1 MSAPN
6 PDCPGCQM
14 LLARVAE
21 LEARQ
26 AELETVLAKL
36 QARLSQNSSN
46 SSRPPSSDMPSGRK
60 PAPKGSPS
68 GRKPGGQPGHKGAFR
83 PFKPMEAADE
93 IVAQIPLVCAHCR
106 TPLPPEIDLDEPVRR
121 HQVIDLSPKLTTTTE
136 YQLHR
141 RTCPVCGGQTQAAL
155 PEGVPTGVIA
165 PRLQAFCALLT
176 GRFHLSRRSVTELL
190 ATVFGEEIALGTVS
204 SLEAA
209 TARALSAVY
218 DEAAQAVAE
227 ADAVNVD
234 ETPWRQG
241 KQKAW
246 LWVGVTP
253 QITCF
258 RIDPSRSRAALEKLV
273 PPTETDSPRTVTSDR
288 FSVYQH
294 FAGDAWQIC
303 WSHLNRDFTALA
315 EMKAETPRQ
324 IGEAALAESEVLFDR
339 WHQYRRGEIDRTTL
353 QEEMRPVQERFE
365 ALLKRAEASD
375 HWRAAPLGWNLLSHF
390 DSLWTFVRR
399 EGVEP
404 TNNAAERAVRPAVL
418 WRKSSFG
425 TQSERGRT
433 FTERL
438 LTVVTSLRSQGRD
451 VLEYLEAAIRAV
463 AVGGEVPSLAPIGTQ

>member
-1 MSAPN
+1 MSAPS

-26 AELETVLAKL
+26 AELETLLAKL
-36 QARLSQNSSN
+36 QARLNQNSSN
-46 SSRPPSSDMPSGRK
+46 SSRPPSSDLPSGRK
-60 PAPKGSPS
+60 PAPKRNPT

-83 PFKPMEAADE
+83 PLKPMEAVDE
-93 IVAQIPLVCAHCR
+93 IVAQIPLICAHCHA
-106 TPLPPEIDLDEPVRR
+106 PLPPEIDLNGPVRR
-121 HQVIDLSPKLTTTTE
+121 HQVIDLAQKLTTTTE
-136 YQLHR
+136 YQLHT
-141 RTCPVCGGQTQAAL
+141 RTCPACDGQTTAAL

-190 ATVFGEEIALGTVS
+190 STVFGEEIALGTVS

-209 TARALSAVY
+209 TARALAAAY

-227 ADAVNVD
+227 VDAVNVD
-234 ETPWRQG
+234 ETPWREG

-253 QITCF
+253 AITCF

-273 PPTETDSPRTVTSDR
+273 PPCAADTTRTVTSDR

-294 FAGDAWQIC
+294 FSGDGWQIC
-303 WSHLNRDFTALA
+303 WSHLNRDFEALA
-315 EMKAETPRQ
+315 QMKAETPRQ
-324 IGEAALAESEVLFDR
+324 IGEAALAESEVLFDL
-339 WHQYRRGEIDRTTL
+339 WHRHRRGEIDRATL
-353 QEEMRPVQERFE
+353 QAQMRPVQERFE
-365 ALLKRAEASD
+365 TVLKRAQDSD
-375 HWRAAPLGWNLLSHF
+375 HWRAAPLGWHLLGHF

-438 LTVVTSLRSQGRD
+438 LTVVTSLRSQGRE

-463 AVGGEVPSLAPIGTQ
+463 AMGGEAPSLAPIATC